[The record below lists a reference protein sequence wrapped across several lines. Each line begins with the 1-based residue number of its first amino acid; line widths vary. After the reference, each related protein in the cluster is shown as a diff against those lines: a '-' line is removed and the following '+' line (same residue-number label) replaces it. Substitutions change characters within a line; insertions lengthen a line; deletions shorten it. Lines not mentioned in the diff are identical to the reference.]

1 MQRLRIAIKKTDSPV
16 VYCAVTAGTGTRNET
31 PQYNGLAHFTEHML
45 FKGTSKRGSV
55 SINNCLEN
63 VGGELNAYTTKE
75 ETVIYATVLKEDM
88 GKAINLLLELAL
100 DSVFPPDQIKKE
112 REVVYDEIISY
123 KDSPAEAICDEF
135 ETIFFGD
142 HPLSM
147 PILGTKET
155 LRKINR
161 ETFKDYIDK
170 NFLPDNLALS
180 VVGNACRSTIA
191 NIVGRQLKKYVKE
204 PVELQFIEE
213 GKLYSGPDA
222 EYGDKNDD
230 SALAM
235 AAVKEDCKGYRQG
248 QEPELGKDLDLNQE
262 HEIKRGDELATGV
275 CFDKTIHKKGHQV
288 HCVTGASAYS
298 WQSKK
303 RLALA
308 LLTNML
314 GGPSSNSR
322 LNYSLR
328 EKNGLVYNVE
338 ANYTPFADT
347 GLVTIYFGCDKQYL
361 DDCIKLVEKEL
372 DLLIEKPM
380 ADTQLKK
387 IKKQFIGQ
395 LSISL
400 DNAESQALSMGK
412 SMLVYNKIAS
422 FEDIKCSVEKLT
434 ADYLYEVAK
443 EIFDKKR
450 FSRLI
455 YQ

>member
-16 VYCAVTAGTGTRNET
+16 VYCAVTAGTGTRNEA

-100 DSVFPPDQIKKE
+100 DSVFPPEQIKKE
-112 REVVYDEIISY
+112 REVVYDEIISC

-135 ETIFFGD
+135 ETLFFGS
-142 HPLSM
+142 HPLAM

-155 LRKINR
+155 LRKISR
-161 ETFKDYIDK
+161 ETFKDYIEK

-180 VVGNACRSTIA
+180 VVGNVCMSTIA
-191 NIVGRQLKKYVKE
+191 NIVARQLKKYVKE

-213 GKLYSGPDA
+213 GKLYSGLKT
-222 EYGDKNDD
+222 EHD
-230 SALAM
+230 SL
-235 AAVKEDCKGYRQG
+235 
-248 QEPELGKDLDLNQE
+248 QEN
-262 HEIKRGDELATGV
+262 ELATGV
-275 CFDKTIHKKGHQV
+275 KFEKTIHKKGHQV

-308 LLTNML
+308 LLINML

-361 DDCIKLVEKEL
+361 NDCIKLVEKEL
-372 DLLIEKPM
+372 DLLIEKPL
-380 ADTQLKK
+380 AEAQLKK

-412 SMLVYNKIAS
+412 SVLVYNKIAS

-434 ADYLYEVAK
+434 TDYLYEVAK

>member
-1 MQRLRIAIKKTDSPV
+1 MQRLRIALKKTDSPV
-16 VYCAVTAGTGTRNET
+16 VYCAITAGTGTRNES
-31 PQYNGLAHFTEHML
+31 PMYNGLAHFTEHML
-45 FKGTSKRGSV
+45 FKGTSKRGSI
-55 SINNCLEN
+55 SINNCLES

-88 GKAINLLLELAL
+88 GKAINLLLELAF
-100 DSVFPPDQIKKE
+100 DSVFPPEQIKKE
-112 REVVYDEIISY
+112 RDVVYDEIISY

-135 ETIFFGD
+135 ETLFFGS
-142 HPLSM
+142 HPLGM
-147 PILGTKET
+147 PILGTKDT
-155 LRKINR
+155 LRKIDQ
-161 ETFKDYIDK
+161 ETFRNYLKN
-170 NFLPDNLALS
+170 NFLPDNIALS
-180 VVGNACRSTIA
+180 IVGNACRHTVA
-191 NIVGRQLKKYVKE
+191 GIVGRQLKRYMAE
-204 PVELQFIEE
+204 PVELLFIEE
-213 GKLYSGPDA
+213 GELYS
-222 EYGDKNDD
+222 D
-230 SALAM
+230 SSNTVCLGIGQSM
-235 AAVKEDCKGYRQG
+235 EQSTERELLYKKE
-248 QEPELGKDLDLNQE
+248 LVV
-262 HEIKRGDELATGV
+262 GV
-275 CFDKTIHKKGHQV
+275 QFDKTVHKKGHQV
-288 HCVTGASAYS
+288 HCVIGASAYS

-303 RLALA
+303 RLALS

-314 GGPSSNSR
+314 GGPSSNSK

-328 EKNGLVYNVE
+328 EKNGFVYNVE

-361 DDCIKLVEKEL
+361 SDCIRLIEQEL
-372 DLLIEKPM
+372 DRLIEKPM
-380 ADTQLKK
+380 AENSLKK

-412 SMLVYNKIAS
+412 SMLVYNRIAS
-422 FEDIKCSVEKLT
+422 FEDIKKSVENLT

>member
-16 VYCAVTAGTGTRNET
+16 VYCAVTAGTGTRNEA

-100 DSVFPPDQIKKE
+100 DSVFPPEQIKKE
-112 REVVYDEIISY
+112 REVVYDEIISC

-135 ETIFFGD
+135 ETLFFGS
-142 HPLSM
+142 HPLAM

-155 LRKINR
+155 LRKISR
-161 ETFKDYIDK
+161 ETFKDYMEK
-170 NFLPDNLALS
+170 YFLPDNLALS
-180 VVGNACRSTIA
+180 VVGNVCMSTIA
-191 NIVGRQLKKYVKE
+191 NIVARQLKKYVKE
-204 PVELQFIEE
+204 PVKLQFIEE
-213 GKLYSGPDA
+213 GKLYSDSGA
-222 EYGDKNDD
+222 ECSDKNED
-230 SALAM
+230 SA
-235 AAVKEDCKGYRQG
+235 VTQTREDCGG
-248 QEPELGKDLDLNQE
+248 CKDGSLS
-262 HEIKRGDELATGV
+262 AGV
-275 CFDKTIHKKGHQV
+275 KFEKTIHKKGHQV

-308 LLTNML
+308 LLINML

-361 DDCIKLVEKEL
+361 NDCMKLVEKEL
-372 DLLIEKPM
+372 DLLIEKPL
-380 ADTQLKK
+380 AEAQLKK

-412 SMLVYNKIAS
+412 SVLVYNKIAS

-434 ADYLYEVAK
+434 TDYLFEVAK

>member
-1 MQRLRIAIKKTDSPV
+1 MQRLRIALKKTDSPV
-16 VYCAVTAGTGTRNET
+16 VYCALTAGAGTRNEV

-45 FKGTSKRGSV
+45 FKGTSKRGPV

-88 GKAINLLLELAL
+88 EKAISLLMELAF
-100 DSVFPPDQIKKE
+100 DSVFPKEQIKKE

-135 ETIFFGD
+135 ETLFFGS
-142 HPLSM
+142 HKLAM

-155 LRKINR
+155 LRKIKQD
-161 ETFKDYIDK
+161 TFIDYVK
-170 NFLPDNLALS
+170 SNFIPNNIAIS
-180 VVGNACRSTIA
+180 VVGNSCKQAIA
-191 NIVGRQLKKYVKE
+191 GIVDRQLKKYIDE
-204 PVELQFIEE
+204 PVELLFIEE
-213 GKLYSGPDA
+213 GELYSGC
-222 EYGDKNDD
+222 KQ
-230 SALAM
+230 
-235 AAVKEDCKGYRQG
+235 AACTQMQRNMG
-248 QEPELGKDLDLNQE
+248 QMPQQE
-262 HEIKRGDELATGV
+262 DELAVGTLFEREV
-275 CFDKTIHKKGHQV
+275 HKKGHQV
-288 HCVTGASAYS
+288 HCIVGASAYS
-298 WQSKK
+298 WQSRR

-308 LLTNML
+308 MLINML

-361 DDCIKLVEKEL
+361 DDCIKLVDKEL
-372 DLLIEKPM
+372 DLLTEKPM
-380 ADTQLKK
+380 TECQLKK
-387 IKKQFIGQ
+387 VKKQFLGQ

-412 SMLVYNKIAS
+412 SMLVYNRIAS
-422 FEDIKCSVEKLT
+422 FEDIKDSVEKLT
-434 ADYLYEVAK
+434 ADYLFDIAK

-450 FSRLI
+450 FARLI
-455 YQ
+455 YR